1 MQNIMNVTVKDDFLK
16 SCQIFGT
23 THFQIIKLSS
33 EKLVINH
40 IFVIAFDGILII
52 PTILLNGVAAI
63 TIFKS
68 SQLNSTPCYFIILL
82 QSMFDLAVGMVGIP
96 LYIYY
101 VATTIGGISN
111 CVVAVLTRRLPIAPY
126 GGSSIALT
134 AMTVERYIAILH
146 PYAYKT
152 CVSKKRLLKFIG
164 AIVTVEFFVI
174 ILSLKSTSF
183 LQIYI
188 ILKVTVIFFTTAYV
202 YTRIYLVV
210 KKLARLQK
218 KPNDGN
224 AEKNLTKM
232 KLFLQEI
239 RQARSCFIVVV
250 CYFVLC
256 FLPPTIAI
264 PFSTTSNKHE
274 VMAIRIWIFT
284 FTILNSVA
292 NSLIFFWTKTMLRK
306 EALKVLHAASTY

>member
-1 MQNIMNVTVKDDFLK
+1 MQDIMNVTVKDDFLK

-63 TIFKS
+63 MIFKS
-68 SQLNSTPCYFIILL
+68 SQLNSKPCYFIILL

-111 CVVAVLTRRLPIAPY
+111 CVVAVLARRLPIAPY

-152 CVSKKRLLKFIG
+152 CVSKEAFEVHRCHCNGGIFRDHPLPKKYVVSSDLYNFESNRYLLHYCI
-164 AIVTVEFFVI
+164 
-174 ILSLKSTSF
+174 
-183 LQIYI
+183 
-188 ILKVTVIFFTTAYV
+188 
-202 YTRIYLVV
+202 
-210 KKLARLQK
+210 
-218 KPNDGN
+218 
-224 AEKNLTKM
+224 
-232 KLFLQEI
+232 
-239 RQARSCFIVVV
+239 C
-250 CYFVLC
+250 
-256 FLPPTIAI
+256 
-264 PFSTTSNKHE
+264 
-274 VMAIRIWIFT
+274 
-284 FTILNSVA
+284 
-292 NSLIFFWTKTMLRK
+292 
-306 EALKVLHAASTY
+306 LH